1 MSFFIKFAQSAQAF
15 WNDHTSMKKNPLEEL
30 RIHEVFLS
38 FRGKDTCASFTSH
51 LYASLQNAKI
61 NVYGDDC
68 ALPKGDDIP
77 TSLKRTIKQSRVSII
92 VFSKNYAESS
102 WCMDEMLEI
111 MECHKTI
118 GHVVLLVFYNVDPSE
133 VCHQI
138 GEFGI
143 AFQNLLRKISKRE
156 HKLLLGNKNYIL
168 QLCQYLEQTWRPTLR
183 KAACLVRLVVLNS
196 K

>member
-61 NVYGDDC
+61 NVYVDDC

-143 AFQNLLRKISKRE
+143 AFQNHLRKISKRE
-156 HKLLLGNKNYIL
+156 HKLLLGNKNYIF

-183 KAACLVRLVVLNS
+183 KAASLVRLVVLNS